1 MTTFASL
8 YQRFQ
13 EIGDFSTWKK
23 ESEVKKRERERERK
37 AKKPEPIQRVILD
50 KH

>member
-1 MTTFASL
+1 MTTFVSL

-23 ESEVKKRERERERK
+23 ESEAKKKREREREKSKETWAYTACYFR
-37 AKKPEPIQRVILD
+37 
-50 KH
+50 

>member
-1 MTTFASL
+1 MTTFVSL

-13 EIGDFSTWKK
+13 EILAPEKK
-23 ESEVKKRERERERK
+23 KVRERK
-37 AKKPEPIQRVILD
+37 AKKPEPTQRVILD

>member
-13 EIGDFSTWKK
+13 EILAPEKK
-23 ESEVKKRERERERK
+23 ESEAKKKREREREKSKETWAYTACYFR
-37 AKKPEPIQRVILD
+37 
-50 KH
+50 

>member
-13 EIGDFSTWKK
+13 EILAPEKK
-23 ESEVKKRERERERK
+23 ESEAKKKEREREK
-37 AKKPEPIQRVILD
+37 QRNLSLYSVLF
-50 KH
+50 

>member
-1 MTTFASL
+1 MTTFVSL

-23 ESEVKKRERERERK
+23 ESEAKKKRERERK

>member
-13 EIGDFSTWKK
+13 EILAPEKK
-23 ESEVKKRERERERK
+23 ESEAKKKEREREKSKETWAYTACYFR
-37 AKKPEPIQRVILD
+37 
-50 KH
+50 

>member
-13 EIGDFSTWKK
+13 EILAPEKK
-23 ESEVKKRERERERK
+23 ESEAKKKERERERK
-37 AKKPEPIQRVILD
+37 AKKPEPIQGVILD